1 MSAPIDALTQTTDAQ
16 PLPVLGRDVTVPLV
30 TGGEV
35 TYAALD
41 YAASAPALQR
51 VWDDVAAY
59 APYYGS
65 VHRGAGYLSQLSTDL
80 FENSR
85 RAVAEFLGCR
95 EDDQVVFTRSTTDS
109 LNLLAAVL
117 PAGCEVFVFETEHH
131 ASLLPWRDARVSYLN
146 APRTPGEAVATL
158 ERALAA
164 RDLKGPALVCV
175 TGASNVTGELW
186 PVRELAAVAHAHGAR
201 VVLDAAQLAPH
212 HPVDIAELDV
222 DWVAFS
228 GHKLYAPF
236 GSGVLAG
243 RADWLRDSEPYLAG
257 GGASRKVARRSDGG
271 VDVEWHTTA
280 ARHEAGSPN
289 VIGVYAIASACKAL
303 TEAGFDRL
311 VARERELVARVRE
324 GLAEVPEVRVLSLFG
339 DDAPR
344 VGVISFVVDG
354 WNSSH
359 FAAAL
364 SAEYGIG
371 VRDGLFCAH
380 PLVRTLLGGDAGDPG
395 SAARLTPVPARG
407 RSTRS
412 GSASGPVRRTS
423 TSSGSPGPSGNS
435 SGTAPAGTTAPR
447 TAVASPTAADAR
459 RSGVEADRERRFQV
473 VLGVGTER
481 HVRVRG
487 LDARDLADAA
497 RDDVR
502 QVVVPGDPHHGDQI
516 VGAGDGE
523 DLADAFQRRDG
534 LGDLGDPVDAG
545 LDEHDR
551 GDHG

>member
-1 MSAPIDALTQTTDAQ
+1 MSVPTVAVDPSICT
-16 PLPVLGRDVTVPLV
+16 PLPVLGRDVLVPLV

-85 RAVAEFLGCR
+85 VTVAEFLGCR
-95 EDDQVVFTRSTTDS
+95 EGDQVVFTRSTTDS
-109 LNLLAAVL
+109 LNLLAAAL
-117 PAGCEVFVFETEHH
+117 PADCEVFVFETEHH
-131 ASLLPWRDARVSYLN
+131 ASLLPWRDARVTYLN
-146 APRTPGEAVATL
+146 APRSHREAVETL
-158 ERALAA
+158 ERALAD
-164 RDLKGPALVCV
+164 REPYGPALVCV

-186 PVRELAAVAHAHGAR
+186 PVRELAAAAHAHGAR
-201 VVLDAAQLAPH
+201 IVLDAAQLAPH

-243 RADWLRDSEPYLAG
+243 RADWLQAAEPYLAG
-257 GGASRKVARRSDGG
+257 GGASRSVARRTDGG
-271 VDVEWHTTA
+271 VDVEWHSTA

-289 VIGVYAIASACKAL
+289 VIGVYSIASACKAL
-303 TEAGFDRL
+303 TEAGFDSL
-311 VARERELVARVRE
+311 VAREQQLVTLVRE
-324 GLAEVPEVRVLSLFG
+324 GLADVPAVKVLSLFG
-339 DDAPR
+339 DDADR
-344 VGVISFVVDG
+344 VGVLSFVVEG

-380 PLVRTLLGGDAGDPG
+380 PLVRTLLGSEPQEPGECGAPEAAPGEKSLNAIRVSFGAGTPDEHVERFVRAVRELVQDG
-395 SAARLTPVPARG
+395 ARWNYRTEDGRCVPA
-407 RSTRS
+407 
-412 GSASGPVRRTS
+412 V
-423 TSSGSPGPSGNS
+423 
-435 SGTAPAGTTAPR
+435 
-447 TAVASPTAADAR
+447 
-459 RSGVEADRERRFQV
+459 
-473 VLGVGTER
+473 
-481 HVRVRG
+481 
-487 LDARDLADAA
+487 
-497 RDDVR
+497 
-502 QVVVPGDPHHGDQI
+502 
-516 VGAGDGE
+516 
-523 DLADAFQRRDG
+523 
-534 LGDLGDPVDAG
+534 
-545 LDEHDR
+545 
-551 GDHG
+551 

>member
-1 MSAPIDALTQTTDAQ
+1 MSAFLNAAAASASVATASVATAEGPACAE

-80 FENSR
+80 FEQSR
-85 RAVAEFLGCR
+85 VTVAEFLDCR
-95 EDDQVVFTRSTTDS
+95 PADQVIFTRSTTDS

-117 PAGCEVFVFETEHH
+117 PADCQVFVFETEHH
-131 ASLLPWRDARVSYLN
+131 ASLLPWTNAQVTYLN
-146 APRTPGEAVATL
+146 APRTPDEAVATL
-158 ERALAA
+158 ERALAD
-164 RDLKGPALVCV
+164 REPSPSSSSWGDPKGPALVCV

-186 PVRELAAVAHAHGAR
+186 PVKELAAAAHAHGAR
-201 VVLDAAQLAPH
+201 IVLDAAQLAPH
-212 HPVDIAELDV
+212 HPVSVRDLDV

-243 RADWLRDSEPYLAG
+243 RADWLQQAEPYLAG
-257 GGASRKVARRSDGG
+257 GGASRKVARREDGG

-289 VIGVYAIASACKAL
+289 VIGVYSIASACKAL
-303 TEAGFDRL
+303 TEAGFDSL
-311 VARERELVARVRE
+311 VARERHLIAKVRE
-324 GLAEVPEVRVLSLFG
+324 GLAEVPAVRVLSLFG
-339 DDAPR
+339 DEAPR

-380 PLVRTLLGGDAGDPG
+380 PLVRTLLGSEPQAQGECGAPEAAPGERSLNAIRVSFGAG
-395 SAARLTPVPARG
+395 TPDEHVERFVRAVKELVADGAKWQYRTEEGRCVPA
-407 RSTRS
+407 
-412 GSASGPVRRTS
+412 V
-423 TSSGSPGPSGNS
+423 
-435 SGTAPAGTTAPR
+435 
-447 TAVASPTAADAR
+447 
-459 RSGVEADRERRFQV
+459 
-473 VLGVGTER
+473 
-481 HVRVRG
+481 
-487 LDARDLADAA
+487 
-497 RDDVR
+497 
-502 QVVVPGDPHHGDQI
+502 
-516 VGAGDGE
+516 
-523 DLADAFQRRDG
+523 
-534 LGDLGDPVDAG
+534 
-545 LDEHDR
+545 
-551 GDHG
+551 

>member
-1 MSAPIDALTQTTDAQ
+1 MSVSTAAADQTVCT
-16 PLPVLGRDVTVPLV
+16 PLPVLGRDVLVPLV

-85 RAVAEFLGCR
+85 ATVAEFLGCR
-95 EDDQVVFTRSTTDS
+95 DDDQVVFTRSTTDS
-109 LNLLAAVL
+109 LNLLAAAL
-117 PAGCEVFVFETEHH
+117 PADCQVFVFETEHH
-131 ASLLPWRDARVSYLN
+131 ASLLPWRDARVNFLN
-146 APRTPGEAVATL
+146 APRTPAQAVETL

-164 RDLKGPALVCV
+164 REPYGPALVCV

-186 PVRELAAVAHAHGAR
+186 PVKELAAAAHAHGAR
-201 VVLDAAQLAPH
+201 IVLDAAQLAPH
-212 HPVDIAELDV
+212 HPLDIAELDV

-243 RADWLRDSEPYLAG
+243 RADWLRSAEPYLAG
-257 GGASRKVARRSDGG
+257 GGASRKVARRADGG

-303 TEAGFDRL
+303 TEAGFDSLVEREQRL
-311 VARERELVARVRE
+311 VTKVRE
-324 GLAEVPEVRVLSLFG
+324 GLAEVDAVRVLSLFG

-380 PLVRTLLGGDAGDPG
+380 PLVRTLLGSAPQDPG
-395 SAARLTPVPARG
+395 ECGAPEAEPGERSLNAIRVSFGAGTPDEHVERFVGAVKELVKDGAKWNYRTEEGRCVPA
-407 RSTRS
+407 
-412 GSASGPVRRTS
+412 V
-423 TSSGSPGPSGNS
+423 
-435 SGTAPAGTTAPR
+435 
-447 TAVASPTAADAR
+447 
-459 RSGVEADRERRFQV
+459 
-473 VLGVGTER
+473 
-481 HVRVRG
+481 
-487 LDARDLADAA
+487 
-497 RDDVR
+497 
-502 QVVVPGDPHHGDQI
+502 
-516 VGAGDGE
+516 
-523 DLADAFQRRDG
+523 
-534 LGDLGDPVDAG
+534 
-545 LDEHDR
+545 
-551 GDHG
+551 

>member
-1 MSAPIDALTQTTDAQ
+1 MSVFTAAADQSLCA
-16 PLPVLGRDVTVPLV
+16 PLPVLGEDVRVPLV

-35 TYAALD
+35 GYAALD
-41 YAASAPALQR
+41 YAASAPALKR

-80 FENSR
+80 FESSR
-85 RAVAEFLGCR
+85 ATVAEFLGCR
-95 EDDQVVFTRSTTDS
+95 PEDQVVFTRSTTDS
-109 LNLLAAVL
+109 LNLLAAAL
-117 PAGCEVFVFETEHH
+117 PADCQVFVFETEHH
-131 ASLLPWRDARVSYLN
+131 ASLLPWRDARVTYLN
-146 APRTPGEAVATL
+146 APRTPAQAVATL
-158 ERALAA
+158 ERALAE
-164 RDLKGPALVCV
+164 REPHGPALVCV

-186 PVRELAAVAHAHGAR
+186 PVRELAAAAHSHGAR
-201 VVLDAAQLAPH
+201 IVLDAAQLAPH

-243 RADWLRDSEPYLAG
+243 RADWLRDAEPYLAG
-257 GGASRKVARRSDGG
+257 GGASRTVARRTDGG

-289 VIGVYAIASACKAL
+289 VIGVYSIASACKAL

-311 VARERELVARVRE
+311 VAREQHLVGEVLT
-324 GLAEVPEVRVLSLFG
+324 GLAGVPEVKVLSLFG

-344 VGVISFVVDG
+344 VGVISFVVEG

-380 PLVRTLLGGDAGDPG
+380 PLVRTLLGSDPG
-395 SAARLTPVPARG
+395 EAGECGAPEAEPG
-407 RSTRS
+407 ERSLNAIRVS
-412 GSASGPVRRTS
+412 FG
-423 TSSGSPGPSGNS
+423 
-435 SGTAPAGTTAPR
+435 AGTP
-447 TAVASPTAADAR
+447 
-459 RSGVEADRERRFQV
+459 
-473 VLGVGTER
+473 
-481 HVRVRG
+481 
-487 LDARDLADAA
+487 
-497 RDDVR
+497 
-502 QVVVPGDPHHGDQI
+502 
-516 VGAGDGE
+516 
-523 DLADAFQRRDG
+523 
-534 LGDLGDPVDAG
+534 
-545 LDEHDR
+545 DEHVERFLRAVRELVSDGARWKYRTEDGRCVPDR
-551 GDHG
+551 GAAQV

>member
-1 MSAPIDALTQTTDAQ
+1 MSTYTATSASSSSASTSSDSSGEACCAA

-85 RAVAEFLGCR
+85 AAVAEFLDCR
-95 EDDQVVFTRSTTDS
+95 ADDQIVFTRSTTDS
-109 LNLLAAVL
+109 LNLLAQVI
-117 PAGCEVFVFETEHH
+117 PADCQVFVFETEHH
-131 ASLLPWRDARVSYLN
+131 ASLLPWRDARVTYLD
-146 APRTPGEAVATL
+146 APRTPQQAVATL
-158 ERALAA
+158 ERALAD
-164 RDLKGPALVCV
+164 RDPYGPALVCV

-186 PVRELAAVAHAHGAR
+186 PVKELAAAAHAHGAR
-201 VVLDAAQLAPH
+201 IVLDAAQLAPH
-212 HPVDIAELDV
+212 HPVSVRELDV
-222 DWVAFS
+222 DWIAFS

-243 RADWLRDSEPYLAG
+243 RADWLRESEPYLAG
-257 GGASRKVARRSDGG
+257 GGASRTVARRADGG

-303 TEAGFDRL
+303 TEAGFEGL
-311 VARERELVARVRE
+311 VERERHLIAKVRE
-324 GLAEVPEVRVLSLFG
+324 GLAAVPEVRVLSLFG

-380 PLVRTLLGGDAGDPG
+380 PLVRTLLGGEPGEAGECGAPEGEPG
-395 SAARLTPVPARG
+395 ERSLNAIRVSFGAGTPDEHVERFVGAVRELVREGAKWTYHTEEGRCVPA
-407 RSTRS
+407 
-412 GSASGPVRRTS
+412 V
-423 TSSGSPGPSGNS
+423 
-435 SGTAPAGTTAPR
+435 
-447 TAVASPTAADAR
+447 
-459 RSGVEADRERRFQV
+459 
-473 VLGVGTER
+473 
-481 HVRVRG
+481 
-487 LDARDLADAA
+487 
-497 RDDVR
+497 
-502 QVVVPGDPHHGDQI
+502 
-516 VGAGDGE
+516 
-523 DLADAFQRRDG
+523 
-534 LGDLGDPVDAG
+534 
-545 LDEHDR
+545 
-551 GDHG
+551 

>member
-1 MSAPIDALTQTTDAQ
+1 MSLRPAVPSTLHA
-16 PLPVLGRDVTVPLV
+16 PLPVLGRDVLVPLV

-35 TYAALD
+35 GYAALD

-80 FENSR
+80 FEQSR
-85 RAVAEFLGCR
+85 ATVAEFLGCR
-95 EDDQVVFTRSTTDS
+95 PGDQVIFTRSTTDS
-109 LNLLAAVL
+109 LNLLAAAV
-117 PAGCEVFVFETEHH
+117 PDGTSVFVFETEHH
-131 ASLLPWRDARVSYLN
+131 ASLLPWRDADVTYLS

-158 ERALAA
+158 ERALAG
-164 RDLKGPALVCV
+164 REPHGTTLVCV

-186 PVRELAAVAHAHGAR
+186 PVRELAAAAHAHGAR
-201 VVLDAAQLAPH
+201 IVLDAAQLAPH

-243 RADWLRDSEPYLAG
+243 RADWLREAEPYLAG
-257 GGASRKVARRSDGG
+257 GGASRRVARREDGG
-271 VDVEWHTTA
+271 VDVDWHTTA

-289 VIGVYAIASACKAL
+289 VIGAYAIASACRAL
-303 TEAGFDRL
+303 TEAGFERL
-311 VARERELVARVRE
+311 VEREQALVERVRA
-324 GLAEVPEVRVLSLFG
+324 GLAEVPEVKVLSLFG

-344 VGVISFVVDG
+344 VGVISFVVEG

-380 PLVRTLLGGDAGDPG
+380 PLVRTLLGGAPQEPGECGAPDAAPG
-395 SAARLTPVPARG
+395 E
-407 RSTRS
+407 RSLNAIRVS
-412 GSASGPVRRTS
+412 FG
-423 TSSGSPGPSGNS
+423 
-435 SGTAPAGTTAPR
+435 AGTPDEHVER
-447 TAVASPTAADAR
+447 FVGAV
-459 RSGVEADRERRFQV
+459 
-473 VLGVGTER
+473 
-481 HVRVRG
+481 
-487 LDARDLADAA
+487 RDLVADGAKWRYRTEDGRCVPD
-497 RDDVR
+497 RD
-502 QVVVPGDPHHGDQI
+502 QV
-516 VGAGDGE
+516 
-523 DLADAFQRRDG
+523 
-534 LGDLGDPVDAG
+534 
-545 LDEHDR
+545 
-551 GDHG
+551 

>member
-1 MSAPIDALTQTTDAQ
+1 MSVSTVAAAPSVCA

-80 FENSR
+80 FENAR
-85 RAVAEFLGCR
+85 RTVAEFLDCR
-95 EDDQVVFTRSTTDS
+95 EDDQIVFTRSTTDS
-109 LNLLAAVL
+109 LNLLAAAL
-117 PAGCEVFVFETEHH
+117 PADCRVFVFETEHH
-131 ASLLPWRDARVSYLN
+131 AALLPWRGAQVTCLD
-146 APRTPGEAVATL
+146 APRSPREAVETL
-158 ERALAA
+158 ERALAD
-164 RDLKGPALVCV
+164 RDPCGPALVCV

-186 PVRELAAVAHAHGAR
+186 PVRELAAAAHAHGAR
-201 VVLDAAQLAPH
+201 IVLDAAQLAPH
-212 HPVDIAELDV
+212 HQVSVADLDV

-243 RADWLRDSEPYLAG
+243 RADWLRAAEPYLAG
-257 GGASRKVARRSDGG
+257 GGASRKVSRRQDGG
-271 VDVEWHTTA
+271 VDVEWHDSA

-289 VIGVYAIASACKAL
+289 VIGAYALASACKAL
-303 TEAGFDRL
+303 TEAGFDTL
-311 VARERELVARVRE
+311 VAREQYLVRAVRE
-324 GLAEVPEVRVLSLFG
+324 GLADVPEVRFLSLFG

-344 VGVISFVVDG
+344 VGVLSFVVEG

-380 PLVRTLLGGDAGDPG
+380 PLVRTLLGSDPQSQG
-395 SAARLTPVPARG
+395 AC
-407 RSTRS
+407 
-412 GSASGPVRRTS
+412 
-423 TSSGSPGPSGNS
+423 GSPEA
-435 SGTAPAGTTAPR
+435 APGEKSLNAIRVSFGAGTP
-447 TAVASPTAADAR
+447 
-459 RSGVEADRERRFQV
+459 
-473 VLGVGTER
+473 
-481 HVRVRG
+481 
-487 LDARDLADAA
+487 
-497 RDDVR
+497 
-502 QVVVPGDPHHGDQI
+502 
-516 VGAGDGE
+516 
-523 DLADAFQRRDG
+523 
-534 LGDLGDPVDAG
+534 
-545 LDEHDR
+545 DEHVERFVRAVRELVTDGAKWNYR
-551 GDHG
+551 TEDGRCVPDTSA

>member
-1 MSAPIDALTQTTDAQ
+1 MSVPTAALDSSVCA
-16 PLPVLGRDVTVPLV
+16 PLPVLGQNVTVPLV

-85 RAVAEFLGCR
+85 RTVAEFLGCR
-95 EDDQVVFTRSTTDS
+95 ADDQVVFTRSTTDS
-109 LNLLAAVL
+109 LNLLAAAI
-117 PAGCEVFVFETEHH
+117 PADCQVFVYETEHH
-131 ASLLPWRDARVSYLN
+131 ASLLPWRDARVTYLN
-146 APRTPGEAVATL
+146 APRTPAQAVEAL
-158 ERALAA
+158 ERALAD
-164 RDLKGPALVCV
+164 RDPYGPALVCV

-186 PVRELAAVAHAHGAR
+186 PVRELAAAAHAHGAR
-201 VVLDAAQLAPH
+201 IVLDAAQLAPH

-243 RADWLRDSEPYLAG
+243 RADWLQAAEPYLAG
-257 GGASRKVARRSDGG
+257 GGASRKVARRADGG
-271 VDVEWHTTA
+271 VDVDWHTTA

-289 VIGVYAIASACKAL
+289 VIGVYSIASACKAL
-303 TEAGFDRL
+303 TEAGFEGL
-311 VARERELVARVRE
+311 VAREQELVGRVRE
-324 GLAEVPEVRVLSLFG
+324 GLAEVPEVQVLSLFG

-344 VGVISFVVDG
+344 VGVISFVVRG

-380 PLVRTLLGGDAGDPG
+380 PLVRTLLGSDPQDPG
-395 SAARLTPVPARG
+395 ECGAPEAEPGERSLNAIRVSFGAGTPDEHIDRFLRAVSELVREGARWNYRTEEGRCVPDRGEAAR
-407 RSTRS
+407 
-412 GSASGPVRRTS
+412 VRDT
-423 TSSGSPGPSGNS
+423 
-435 SGTAPAGTTAPR
+435 
-447 TAVASPTAADAR
+447 
-459 RSGVEADRERRFQV
+459 F
-473 VLGVGTER
+473 
-481 HVRVRG
+481 
-487 LDARDLADAA
+487 
-497 RDDVR
+497 
-502 QVVVPGDPHHGDQI
+502 
-516 VGAGDGE
+516 
-523 DLADAFQRRDG
+523 
-534 LGDLGDPVDAG
+534 
-545 LDEHDR
+545 
-551 GDHG
+551 

>member
-1 MSAPIDALTQTTDAQ
+1 MSASLNAATATATAEGPACAE

-80 FENSR
+80 FEQSR
-85 RAVAEFLGCR
+85 ATVAEFLDCR
-95 EDDQVVFTRSTTDS
+95 PADQVVFTRSTTDS
-109 LNLLAAVL
+109 LNLLAAAL
-117 PAGCEVFVFETEHH
+117 PAACQVFVFETEHH
-131 ASLLPWRDARVSYLN
+131 ASLLPWTDAQVTYLN
-146 APRTPGEAVATL
+146 APRTPDEAVATL
-158 ERALAA
+158 ERALAD
-164 RDLKGPALVCV
+164 RDPYGPALVCV

-186 PVRELAAVAHAHGAR
+186 PVKELAAAAHAHGAR
-201 VVLDAAQLAPH
+201 IVLDAAQLAPH
-212 HPVDIAELDV
+212 HPVSVQDLDA

-243 RADWLRDSEPYLAG
+243 RADWLQAAEPYLAG
-257 GGASRKVARRSDGG
+257 GGASRKVARREDGG

-289 VIGVYAIASACKAL
+289 VIGVYSIASACKAL
-303 TEAGFDRL
+303 TEAGFDSL
-311 VARERELVARVRE
+311 VARERHLIAKVRE
-324 GLAEVPEVRVLSLFG
+324 GLAEVPAVRVLSLFG
-339 DDAPR
+339 DEAPR

-380 PLVRTLLGGDAGDPG
+380 PLVRTLLGSEPQAQGECGAPEAAPGERSLNAIRVSFGAG
-395 SAARLTPVPARG
+395 TPDEHVERFVRAVRELVADGAKWQYRTEEGRCVPA
-407 RSTRS
+407 
-412 GSASGPVRRTS
+412 V
-423 TSSGSPGPSGNS
+423 
-435 SGTAPAGTTAPR
+435 
-447 TAVASPTAADAR
+447 
-459 RSGVEADRERRFQV
+459 
-473 VLGVGTER
+473 
-481 HVRVRG
+481 
-487 LDARDLADAA
+487 
-497 RDDVR
+497 
-502 QVVVPGDPHHGDQI
+502 
-516 VGAGDGE
+516 
-523 DLADAFQRRDG
+523 
-534 LGDLGDPVDAG
+534 
-545 LDEHDR
+545 
-551 GDHG
+551 

>member
-1 MSAPIDALTQTTDAQ
+1 MSVTTATPAATSPAAAPVGVPA

-80 FENSR
+80 FENAR
-85 RAVAEFLGCR
+85 LTVAEFLDCR
-95 EDDQVVFTRSTTDS
+95 AEDQVVFTRSTTDS
-109 LNLLAAVL
+109 LNLLAAAL

-131 ASLLPWRDARVSYLN
+131 AALLPWRGARVTFLD
-146 APRTPGEAVATL
+146 APRTPYEAVDTL

-164 RDLKGPALVCV
+164 RDTDAPALVCV

-186 PVRELAAVAHAHGAR
+186 PVRGLAAAAHAHGAR
-201 VVLDAAQLAPH
+201 IVLDAAQLAPH
-212 HPVDIAELDV
+212 HPVSVQDLDV

-243 RADWLRDSEPYLAG
+243 RADWLTAAEPYLAG
-257 GGASRKVARRSDGG
+257 GGASRRVARRADGG
-271 VDVEWHTTA
+271 VDVEWHEGA

-289 VIGVYAIASACKAL
+289 VIGVHALASACKAL
-303 TEAGFDRL
+303 TEAGWDTL
-311 VARERELVARVRE
+311 VTRENHLIDRVRA
-324 GLAEVPEVRVLSLFG
+324 GLADVPEVRVLSLFG
-339 DDAPR
+339 EDAPR
-344 VGVISFVVDG
+344 VGVLSFVVEG

-380 PLVRTLLGGDAGDPG
+380 PLVRTLLGGDPESQGECGAPEAAPGEKSLNAIRVSFGAG
-395 SAARLTPVPARG
+395 TPDEHVDRFVRAVRELVSEGAKWEYRTRDGRCVPA
-407 RSTRS
+407 
-412 GSASGPVRRTS
+412 V
-423 TSSGSPGPSGNS
+423 
-435 SGTAPAGTTAPR
+435 
-447 TAVASPTAADAR
+447 
-459 RSGVEADRERRFQV
+459 
-473 VLGVGTER
+473 
-481 HVRVRG
+481 
-487 LDARDLADAA
+487 
-497 RDDVR
+497 
-502 QVVVPGDPHHGDQI
+502 
-516 VGAGDGE
+516 
-523 DLADAFQRRDG
+523 
-534 LGDLGDPVDAG
+534 
-545 LDEHDR
+545 
-551 GDHG
+551 

>member
-1 MSAPIDALTQTTDAQ
+1 MSARPNAATAVTTAVAEAVETAATESADPCCAA

-85 RAVAEFLGCR
+85 ATVAEFLDCR
-95 EDDQVVFTRSTTDS
+95 PGDQVVFTRSTTDS
-109 LNLLAAVL
+109 LNLLAAAI
-117 PAGCEVFVFETEHH
+117 PAGCQVFVFETEHH
-131 ASLLPWRDARVSYLN
+131 ASLLPWRDARVTYLN
-146 APRTPGEAVATL
+146 APRTQAQAVETL
-158 ERALAA
+158 ERALAD
-164 RDLKGPALVCV
+164 RDPYGPALVCV

-186 PVRELAAVAHAHGAR
+186 PVKELAAAAHAHGAR
-201 VVLDAAQLAPH
+201 IVLDAAQLAPH
-212 HPVDIAELDV
+212 HPVSVTDLDV

-243 RADWLRDSEPYLAG
+243 RADWLQDSQPYLAG
-257 GGASRKVARRSDGG
+257 GGASRKVARRADGG

-289 VIGVYAIASACKAL
+289 VIGVYSIASACKAL
-303 TEAGFDRL
+303 TEAGFDAL
-311 VARERELVARVRE
+311 VARENHLIATVRA

-344 VGVISFVVDG
+344 VGVISFVVEG

-380 PLVRTLLGGDAGDPG
+380 PLVRTLLGSDPQDPG
-395 SAARLTPVPARG
+395 ECGAPEAAPG
-407 RSTRS
+407 ERSLNAIRVS
-412 GSASGPVRRTS
+412 FG
-423 TSSGSPGPSGNS
+423 
-435 SGTAPAGTTAPR
+435 AGTP
-447 TAVASPTAADAR
+447 DEH
-459 RSGVEADRERRFQV
+459 VERF
-473 VLGVGTER
+473 
-481 HVRVRG
+481 
-487 LDARDLADAA
+487 
-497 RDDVR
+497 
-502 QVVVPGDPHHGDQI
+502 
-516 VGAGDGE
+516 VGAVKELVRNGAQWKYRTEDG
-523 DLADAFQRRDG
+523 RCV
-534 LGDLGDPVDAG
+534 P
-545 LDEHDR
+545 DR
-551 GDHG
+551 G

>member
-1 MSAPIDALTQTTDAQ
+1 MSAYPNAAAATTVTPSAPAASTDAAPAGADACCDG

-80 FENSR
+80 FEQSR
-85 RAVAEFLGCR
+85 ATVHEFLGCR
-95 EDDQVVFTRSTTDS
+95 PSDQVIFTRSTTDS
-109 LNLLAAVL
+109 LNLLAQVL
-117 PAGCEVFVFETEHH
+117 PAGCQVFVFETEHH
-131 ASLLPWRDARVSYLN
+131 ASLLPWRDARVTYLN
-146 APRTPGEAVATL
+146 APRTPEQAVETL
-158 ERALAA
+158 ERALAD
-164 RDLKGPALVCV
+164 REPYGPALVCV

-186 PVRELAAVAHAHGAR
+186 PVRELAAAAHAHGAR
-201 VVLDAAQLAPH
+201 IVLDAAQLAPH
-212 HPVDIAELDV
+212 HPVSVTELDV

-243 RADWLRDSEPYLAG
+243 RADWLQEAEPYLAG
-257 GGASRKVARRSDGG
+257 GGASRKVTRRVSGEGAGG

-289 VIGVYAIASACKAL
+289 VIGVYSIASACRAL

-311 VARERELVARVRE
+311 VAREQELVRRVRE
-324 GLAEVPEVRVLSLFG
+324 GLADVPEVRILSLFG

-380 PLVRTLLGGDAGDPG
+380 PLVRTLLGSEPQEPGECGAPEAAPGERSLNAIRVSFGAG
-395 SAARLTPVPARG
+395 TPDEHVERFVGAVRELVTDGAKWQYRTEEGRCVPA
-407 RSTRS
+407 
-412 GSASGPVRRTS
+412 V
-423 TSSGSPGPSGNS
+423 
-435 SGTAPAGTTAPR
+435 
-447 TAVASPTAADAR
+447 
-459 RSGVEADRERRFQV
+459 
-473 VLGVGTER
+473 
-481 HVRVRG
+481 
-487 LDARDLADAA
+487 
-497 RDDVR
+497 
-502 QVVVPGDPHHGDQI
+502 
-516 VGAGDGE
+516 
-523 DLADAFQRRDG
+523 
-534 LGDLGDPVDAG
+534 
-545 LDEHDR
+545 
-551 GDHG
+551 

>member
-1 MSAPIDALTQTTDAQ
+1 MSAFLNATATATATTDAAAEGPACAE

-80 FENSR
+80 FEQSR
-85 RAVAEFLGCR
+85 ATVAGFLDCR
-95 EDDQVVFTRSTTDS
+95 PADQVVFTRSTTDS
-109 LNLLAAVL
+109 LNLLASVL
-117 PAGCEVFVFETEHH
+117 PAGCQVFVFETEHH
-131 ASLLPWRDARVSYLN
+131 ASLLPWTNARVTYLN
-146 APRTPGEAVATL
+146 APRTPAQAVATL
-158 ERALAA
+158 ERALAD
-164 RDLKGPALVCV
+164 RDPYGPALVCV

-186 PVRELAAVAHAHGAR
+186 PVKELAAAAHAHGAR
-201 VVLDAAQLAPH
+201 IVLDAAQLAPH
-212 HPVDIAELDV
+212 HRVSVRELDV

-243 RADWLRDSEPYLAG
+243 RADWLQEAEPYLAG
-257 GGASRKVARRSDGG
+257 GGASRKVARREDGG

-289 VIGVYAIASACKAL
+289 VIGVYSIASACRAL
-303 TEAGFDRL
+303 EEAGFENL
-311 VARERELVARVRE
+311 VARENHLIAKVRE
-324 GLAEVPEVRVLSLFG
+324 GLAEVPAVRVLSLFG

-380 PLVRTLLGGDAGDPG
+380 PLVRTLLGSEPQAQGECGAPEAAPG
-395 SAARLTPVPARG
+395 E
-407 RSTRS
+407 RSLNAIRVS
-412 GSASGPVRRTS
+412 FG
-423 TSSGSPGPSGNS
+423 
-435 SGTAPAGTTAPR
+435 AGTP
-447 TAVASPTAADAR
+447 
-459 RSGVEADRERRFQV
+459 
-473 VLGVGTER
+473 
-481 HVRVRG
+481 
-487 LDARDLADAA
+487 
-497 RDDVR
+497 
-502 QVVVPGDPHHGDQI
+502 
-516 VGAGDGE
+516 
-523 DLADAFQRRDG
+523 
-534 LGDLGDPVDAG
+534 
-545 LDEHDR
+545 DEHVERFVRAVRELVADGAKWQYHTEDGR
-551 GDHG
+551 CVPTS

>member
-1 MSAPIDALTQTTDAQ
+1 MIATATDDPACAA

-85 RAVAEFLGCR
+85 RTVAEFLGCR
-95 EDDQVVFTRSTTDS
+95 PDDQVVFTRSTTDS
-109 LNLLAAVL
+109 LNLLAAVV
-117 PAGCEVFVFETEHH
+117 PAGTQVFVFETEHH
-131 ASLLPWRDARVSYLN
+131 ASLLPWRDARVTYLN
-146 APRTPGEAVATL
+146 APRTPAEAVATL
-158 ERALAA
+158 DRALAG
-164 RDLKGPALVCV
+164 REQGPALVCV
-175 TGASNVTGELW
+175 TGASNVTGEIW
-186 PVRELAAVAHAHGAR
+186 PVRELAAAAHRHGAQI
-201 VVLDAAQLAPH
+201 VLDAAQLAPH
-212 HPVDIAELDV
+212 HPVDIAGLDV

-243 RADWLRDSEPYLAG
+243 RADWLREAEPYLAG
-257 GGASRKVARRSDGG
+257 GGASRKVARRADGG
-271 VDVEWHTTA
+271 VDVDWHTTA

-303 TEAGFDRL
+303 EEAGFDTL
-311 VARERELVARVRE
+311 VAREQRLVRRVRA

-344 VGVISFVVDG
+344 VGVLSFVVEG

-380 PLVRTLLGGDAGDPG
+380 PLVRTLLGSDPQDPG
-395 SAARLTPVPARG
+395 ECGAPEAEPG
-407 RSTRS
+407 ERSLNAIRVS
-412 GSASGPVRRTS
+412 FG
-423 TSSGSPGPSGNS
+423 
-435 SGTAPAGTTAPR
+435 AGTPDEH
-447 TAVASPTAADAR
+447 V
-459 RSGVEADRERRFQV
+459 DRF
-473 VLGVGTER
+473 
-481 HVRVRG
+481 
-487 LDARDLADAA
+487 
-497 RDDVR
+497 
-502 QVVVPGDPHHGDQI
+502 
-516 VGAGDGE
+516 VGAVKELVREGARWSYRTEEGRCVPDRDGE
-523 DLADAFQRRDG
+523 T
-534 LGDLGDPVDAG
+534 V
-545 LDEHDR
+545 
-551 GDHG
+551 

>member
-1 MSAPIDALTQTTDAQ
+1 MSARPNATAAETADSDACCTG

-80 FENSR
+80 FEQSR
-85 RAVAEFLGCR
+85 ATVAAFLDCR
-95 EDDQVVFTRSTTDS
+95 DGDQVVFTRSTTDS
-109 LNLLAAVL
+109 LNLLARVI
-117 PAGCEVFVFETEHH
+117 PADCQVFVFETEHH
-131 ASLLPWRDARVSYLN
+131 ASLLPWQDARVTYLN
-146 APRTPGEAVATL
+146 APRTPAQAVETL
-158 ERALAA
+158 ERALAD
-164 RDLKGPALVCV
+164 RDPYGPALVCV

-186 PVRELAAVAHAHGAR
+186 PVRELAAAAHAHGAR
-201 VVLDAAQLAPH
+201 IVLDAAQLAPH
-212 HPVDIAELDV
+212 HPVSVKDLDV

-243 RADWLRDSEPYLAG
+243 RADWLRAAEPYLAG
-257 GGASRKVARRSDGG
+257 GGASRTVARRADGG

-289 VIGVYAIASACKAL
+289 VIGVYSIASACKAL
-303 TEAGFDRL
+303 TEAGFDAL
-311 VARERELVARVRE
+311 VARERHLIDTVRA

-344 VGVISFVVDG
+344 VGVISFVVEG

-380 PLVRTLLGGDAGDPG
+380 PLVRTLLGSDPQDPG
-395 SAARLTPVPARG
+395 ECGAPEANPG
-407 RSTRS
+407 ERSLNAIRVS
-412 GSASGPVRRTS
+412 FG
-423 TSSGSPGPSGNS
+423 
-435 SGTAPAGTTAPR
+435 AGTP
-447 TAVASPTAADAR
+447 DEH
-459 RSGVEADRERRFQV
+459 VERF
-473 VLGVGTER
+473 
-481 HVRVRG
+481 
-487 LDARDLADAA
+487 
-497 RDDVR
+497 
-502 QVVVPGDPHHGDQI
+502 
-516 VGAGDGE
+516 VGAVKE
-523 DLADAFQRRDG
+523 LVRDG
-534 LGDLGDPVDAG
+534 AQWKYRTEDGRCVP
-545 LDEHDR
+545 DR
-551 GDHG
+551 G

>member
-1 MSAPIDALTQTTDAQ
+1 MSVPTAALESSICA
-16 PLPVLGRDVTVPLV
+16 PLPVLGQNVTVPLV

-85 RAVAEFLGCR
+85 RTVAEFLGCR
-95 EDDQVVFTRSTTDS
+95 ADDQVVFTRSTTDS
-109 LNLLAAVL
+109 LNLLAAAI
-117 PAGCEVFVFETEHH
+117 PADCQVFVYETEHH
-131 ASLLPWRDARVSYLN
+131 ASLLPWRDAQVTYLN
-146 APRTPGEAVATL
+146 APRTPAQAVESL
-158 ERALAA
+158 ERALAD
-164 RDLKGPALVCV
+164 RDPYGPALVCV

-186 PVRELAAVAHAHGAR
+186 PVKELAAAAHAHGAR
-201 VVLDAAQLAPH
+201 IVLDAAQLAPH

-243 RADWLRDSEPYLAG
+243 RADWLQAAEPYLAG
-257 GGASRKVARRSDGG
+257 GGASRKVARRADGG
-271 VDVEWHTTA
+271 VDVDWHTTA

-289 VIGVYAIASACKAL
+289 VIGVYSIASACKAL
-303 TEAGFDRL
+303 TEAGFEGL
-311 VARERELVARVRE
+311 VAREQELVGRVRE
-324 GLAEVPEVRVLSLFG
+324 GLAEVPEVQVLSLFG

-344 VGVISFVVDG
+344 VGVISFVVRG

-380 PLVRTLLGGDAGDPG
+380 PLVRTLLGSDPQDPG
-395 SAARLTPVPARG
+395 ECGAPEAEPG
-407 RSTRS
+407 ERSLNAIRVS
-412 GSASGPVRRTS
+412 FG
-423 TSSGSPGPSGNS
+423 
-435 SGTAPAGTTAPR
+435 AGTP
-447 TAVASPTAADAR
+447 
-459 RSGVEADRERRFQV
+459 
-473 VLGVGTER
+473 
-481 HVRVRG
+481 
-487 LDARDLADAA
+487 
-497 RDDVR
+497 
-502 QVVVPGDPHHGDQI
+502 
-516 VGAGDGE
+516 
-523 DLADAFQRRDG
+523 
-534 LGDLGDPVDAG
+534 
-545 LDEHDR
+545 DEHIDRFLRAVSELVREGARWNYRTEDGRCVPDR
-551 GDHG
+551 GAAAQI

>member
-1 MSAPIDALTQTTDAQ
+1 MPASSSAAAVAANSSVCA
-16 PLPVLGRDVTVPLV
+16 PLPVLGRDVLVPLV

-35 TYAALD
+35 DYAALD

-85 RAVAEFLGCR
+85 RTISDFLGCR
-95 EDDQVVFTRSTTDS
+95 ADDQVVFTRSTTDS

-117 PAGCEVFVFETEHH
+117 PENTRVFVFETEHH
-131 ASLLPWRDARVSYLN
+131 ASLLPWEQRADTEVTYLN
-146 APRTPGEAVATL
+146 APRTPQQAVDTL
-158 ERALAA
+158 EKALAG
-164 RDLKGPALVCV
+164 REPYGPALVCV

-186 PVRELAAVAHAHGAR
+186 PVRELAAAAHAHGAR
-201 VVLDAAQLAPH
+201 IVLDAAQLAPH

-243 RADWLRDSEPYLAG
+243 RADWLQHADPYLAG
-257 GGASRKVARRSDGG
+257 GGASRKVSRRTDGG

-289 VIGVYAIASACKAL
+289 VIGAYAIASACKAL
-303 TEAGFDRL
+303 TEAGFDTL
-311 VARERELVARVRE
+311 VAREEELIARVRE

-344 VGVISFVVDG
+344 VGVLSFVVEG

-380 PLVRTLLGGDAGDPG
+380 PLVRTLLDSEPDEPGECGAPEAAPGERSLNAIRVSFGAGTPDEHVDRFVRAVKELVADG
-395 SAARLTPVPARG
+395 ARWNYRTEDGRCVPA
-407 RSTRS
+407 
-412 GSASGPVRRTS
+412 SA
-423 TSSGSPGPSGNS
+423 
-435 SGTAPAGTTAPR
+435 
-447 TAVASPTAADAR
+447 
-459 RSGVEADRERRFQV
+459 
-473 VLGVGTER
+473 
-481 HVRVRG
+481 
-487 LDARDLADAA
+487 
-497 RDDVR
+497 
-502 QVVVPGDPHHGDQI
+502 
-516 VGAGDGE
+516 
-523 DLADAFQRRDG
+523 
-534 LGDLGDPVDAG
+534 
-545 LDEHDR
+545 
-551 GDHG
+551 